1 MKHQIVGQMFLKSDL
16 SSSSPHEHWMRL
28 AIHQANLAA
37 QKNEIP
43 VGAVIVYQNEL
54 IAEAHNQPILD
65 SDPSSHA
72 EMNALRFAGKKLS
85 NYRLPELDLYVT
97 LEPCLMCAGA
107 IMNARIARVFFGAHD
122 PKTGVAGSVLNVFNE
137 NKLNHHTHIE
147 GGILGE
153 ECAHLLKSFFRI
165 KRSTN

>member
-1 MKHQIVGQMFLKSDL
+1 
-16 SSSSPHEHWMRL
+16 MRL
-28 AIHQANLAA
+28 AIQQAALAA

-43 VGAVIVYQNEL
+43 VGAVLVYQNEL
-54 IAEAHNQPILD
+54 IAEAHNQPISD

-72 EMNALRFAGKKLS
+72 EMNALRLAGQKLS
-85 NYRLPELDLYVT
+85 NYRLPGLDLYVT

-107 IMNARIARVFFGAHD
+107 IMNARIARVFFGAFD

-137 NKLNHHTHIE
+137 NKLNHHTSIE

-153 ECAHLLKSFFRI
+153 DCAHLLKQFFRI
-165 KRSTN
+165 KRSTS

>member
-1 MKHQIVGQMFLKSDL
+1 
-16 SSSSPHEHWMRL
+16 MRL

-43 VGAVIVYQNEL
+43 VGAVIVHQNEL
-54 IAEAHNQPILD
+54 VAEAHNQPISD

-72 EMNALRFAGKKLS
+72 EMNVLRLAGKKLS
-85 NYRLPELDLYVT
+85 NYRLPGLDLYVT

-107 IMNARIARVFFGAHD
+107 IMNARISRVFFGAFD

-137 NKLNHHTHIE
+137 NKLNHHAKIE

-153 ECAHLLKSFFRI
+153 ECAHLLKDFFRM
-165 KRSTN
+165 KRSTS

>member
-1 MKHQIVGQMFLKSDL
+1 
-16 SSSSPHEHWMRL
+16 MRL
-28 AIHQANLAA
+28 AIQQASLAA

-43 VGAVIVYQNEL
+43 VGAVIVCENEL
-54 IAEAHNQPILD
+54 IAAAHNQPILD

-72 EMNALRFAGKKLS
+72 EMNALRLAGKKLS
-85 NYRLPELDLYVT
+85 NYRLPGLDLYVT

-107 IMNARIARVFFGAHD
+107 MMNARISRVFFGAYD

-137 NKLNHHTHIE
+137 SKLNHHAKIE

-153 ECAHLLKSFFRI
+153 ECAHLLKDFFRI
-165 KRSTN
+165 KRSTS

>member
-1 MKHQIVGQMFLKSDL
+1 
-16 SSSSPHEHWMRL
+16 MRL
-28 AIHQANLAA
+28 AIKQASLAA

-43 VGAVIVYQNEL
+43 VGAVIVYENEL
-54 IAEAHNQPILD
+54 IAEAHNQPISD

-72 EMNALRFAGKKLS
+72 EMNALRLAGKKLS
-85 NYRLPELDLYVT
+85 NYRLPGLDLYVT

-107 IMNARIARVFFGAHD
+107 IMNARISRVFFGAFD

-137 NKLNHHTHIE
+137 NKLNHHAKIE

-153 ECAHLLKSFFRI
+153 ECAHLLKDFFRM
-165 KRSTN
+165 KRSTS